1 MKRRNIIIIIVIS
14 VIVVTGTGTGLGI
27 YFWLNPLGV
36 GNETLATGTVLSDG
50 ILVEIE
56 FNHWGIGKV
65 QIVQL
70 EDDSLEVQFI
80 DVEVANGPNLYV
92 YLSNKTSFSGIY
104 DDYGEI
110 IDLGLLP
117 YNEGKFAV
125 SIPDGSNISDIHS
138 VLIWCKQFSVVFTY
152 ASLI

>member
-56 FNHWGIGKV
+56 FNH
-65 QIVQL
+65 
-70 EDDSLEVQFI
+70 
-80 DVEVANGPNLYV
+80 
-92 YLSNKTSFSGIY
+92 
-104 DDYGEI
+104 
-110 IDLGLLP
+110 
-117 YNEGKFAV
+117 
-125 SIPDGSNISDIHS
+125 
-138 VLIWCKQFSVVFTY
+138 
-152 ASLI
+152 